1 MIAFDEIR
9 QEEGRN
15 AGRVSISLLPSEL
28 SRLREAAAILGW
40 HVSEVVRALLLRAVM
55 RAVEDGIEASVDPGP
70 LVSVRE
76 HEGRVVRTVLAMGNL
91 RDALD
96 AFALVYHGGNR
107 SAAVRALAATVDSFL
122 DEIDE
127 ALGALS
133 DAAREVYEQWTG
145 GWSE

>member
-28 SRLREAAAILGW
+28 SRLREAA
-40 HVSEVVRALLLRAVM
+40 VVRALLLRAVM